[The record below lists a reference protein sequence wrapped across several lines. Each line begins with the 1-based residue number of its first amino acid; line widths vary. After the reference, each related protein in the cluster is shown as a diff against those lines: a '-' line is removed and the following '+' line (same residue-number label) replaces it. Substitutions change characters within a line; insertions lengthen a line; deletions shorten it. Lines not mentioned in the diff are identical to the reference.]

1 MSWDDILGQDRAKR
15 VLQVHLADGRVANG
29 YLLVGPEGVG
39 KRRLAIEMAKALNC
53 TAGGSRPCDDC
64 PTCRQIIRSTH
75 PDVHFLVP
83 GGPADQIR
91 IEQIRQLLSRIM
103 LRPFNATMQVA
114 IIDGAERLTE
124 EAANSL
130 LKALEEPPA
139 HTRFL
144 LTTTQLS
151 RCLATIVSR
160 CQVVRCQP
168 LRLDLVQRVLLD
180 GRHCEARTA
189 ETIVRLSGGSAS
201 RAIELAGRW
210 SSYRQVLARLASGT
224 PAAWIEEPSPE
235 TREEVTDL
243 LDGMMAWLRDIAV
256 AAVLDDPSRLAHAEH
271 AETLRRQARSV
282 DVDRCVE
289 LAFKLVGMRESLE
302 QFVSPRLVA
311 SLARESWL
319 SLREVKS

>member
-1 MSWDDILGQDRAKR
+1 
-15 VLQVHLADGRVANG
+15 
-29 YLLVGPEGVG
+29 
-39 KRRLAIEMAKALNC
+39 
-53 TAGGSRPCDDC
+53 
-64 PTCRQIIRSTH
+64 
-75 PDVHFLVP
+75 
-83 GGPADQIR
+83 
-91 IEQIRQLLSRIM
+91 
-103 LRPFNATMQVA
+103 
-114 IIDGAERLTE
+114 
-124 EAANSL
+124 
-130 LKALEEPPA
+130 
-139 HTRFL
+139 
-144 LTTTQLS
+144 
-151 RCLATIVSR
+151 
-160 CQVVRCQP
+160 
-168 LRLDLVQRVLLD
+168 
-180 GRHCEARTA
+180 
-189 ETIVRLSGGSAS
+189 RLSGGSAS